1 MPDERRGSG
10 STMAGGGPG
19 ATDRSAEERHHP
31 DLEGVRATVEDVG
44 SLPVPK
50 SVLDQR
56 RGTPLR
62 RALSRA
68 VPPRPGAPVGEREEE
83 ARLRRNLPH
92 AARTPEELGRAL
104 SRAGQDGLP
113 DPQRGHE
120 AGPPLPGD
128 PGYHGD
134 T

>member
-1 MPDERRGSG
+1 MAEDRSKAA
-10 STMAGGGPG
+10 TTAGGGPE
-19 ATDRSAEERHHP
+19 ASDRSGTEPRA
-31 DLEGVRATVEDVG
+31 DLEGVRATSEDVG
-44 SLPVPK
+44 SLPVPR
-50 SVLDQR
+50 SVREQR
-56 RGTPLR
+56 ERRPLE
-62 RALSRA
+62 RAVRRA
-68 VPPRPGAPVGEREEE
+68 VPPRPSPPPPSREEE
-83 ARLRRNLPH
+83 ARLRRSLPH

-104 SRAGQDGLP
+104 SRAGQNGLP